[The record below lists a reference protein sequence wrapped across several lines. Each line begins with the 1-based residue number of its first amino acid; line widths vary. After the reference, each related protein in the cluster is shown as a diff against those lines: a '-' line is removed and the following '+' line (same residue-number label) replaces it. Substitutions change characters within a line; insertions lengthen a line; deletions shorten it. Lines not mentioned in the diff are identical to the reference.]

1 MFYRSCPCLSFQ
13 HGHLSKYRRLGCS
26 WSERETRSEFE
37 LFSEQGMNWILE
49 ELQLARPKVV
59 IALGSEVIGIL
70 QYVGGQTQRNELLGG
85 DIKEFCAGFL
95 FHLLSFLDFSIT
107 VLDLRTCVFK
117 FMDTVHFDYFWELV
131 CK

>member
-59 IALGSEVIGIL
+59 IALGSEVVGIL
-70 QYVGGQTQRNELLGG
+70 QYGGVRRSAMNYWVE
-85 DIKEFCAGFL
+85 ISK
-95 FHLLSFLDFSIT
+95 SS
-107 VLDLRTCVFK
+107 VLASCFI
-117 FMDTVHFDYFWELV
+117 
-131 CK
+131 C

>member
-59 IALGSEVIGIL
+59 IALGSEVVGIL
-70 QYVGGQTQRNELLGG
+70 QYGGVRRSAMNYWVEISKSSVLASCFIRQV
-85 DIKEFCAGFL
+85 
-95 FHLLSFLDFSIT
+95 FLDFSIT
-107 VLDLRTCVFK
+107 VLDLETCVFT
-117 FMDTVHFDYFWELV
+117 FMDTVHFGVFLGIGV
-131 CK
+131 